1 MAIKEKRGYS
11 IRQQKVFITVVKK
24 KSFEAIVREFPR
36 HKLQEYET
44 NITQGL
50 AEIKKAWQSGDGS
63 AMDLTF
69 NDGKICLVKSQVTNH
84 PMQMKT
90 TNPQV
95 TRDLLRPYFN

>member
-1 MAIKEKRGYS
+1 MAEKYRS
-11 IRQQKVFITVVKK
+11 RITAVKK
-24 KSFEAIVREFPR
+24 KSFEAIVREFPS
-36 HKLQEYET
+36 HKLQKYET

-50 AEIKKAWQSGDGS
+50 ADLKADWNAENGS

-69 NDGKICLVKSQVTNH
+69 NDRKICLVKSQVTNH